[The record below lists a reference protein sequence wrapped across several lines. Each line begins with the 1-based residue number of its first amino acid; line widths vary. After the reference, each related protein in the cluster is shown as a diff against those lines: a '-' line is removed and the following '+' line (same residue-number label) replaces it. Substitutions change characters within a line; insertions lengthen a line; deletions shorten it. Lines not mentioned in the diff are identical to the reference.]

1 MVFSNLNSMR
11 LLVTG
16 ASGFVGRGLLPF
28 LAAHG
33 VNGIATGRET
43 PTGLPAGWNGAT
55 RTAVLDGT
63 TDTGPVDAVVH
74 LEVKQ
79 HVPRPTAA
87 DETEF
92 DHVNVGGTRE
102 WLDLASRRGM
112 GRFVFLS
119 TIKAVASAP
128 APQTE
133 AALLRPNTPYG
144 RSKAAAE
151 QLVREWAA
159 AERSRQ
165 GVILRPA
172 PVYGPGNEANLAAFV
187 RQIVAGKPCLIG
199 RGETEK
205 SVVSRTNLAAAIA
218 FAAAHTAPG
227 CEVYNVSDRDTF
239 TLAALAR
246 LIAELAGA
254 PTPKSIPA
262 PLATLAAPA
271 GDLLERLTGREFP
284 LTTAR
289 LRAIRET
296 SVFPCDKLMAA
307 GFVHPQSTRDGLAEM
322 LAWTNHGGQ
331 NPPLQ

>member
-1 MVFSNLNSMR
+1 MK

-16 ASGFVGRGLLPF
+16 SRGFVGRGLLPF
-28 LAAHG
+28 LAARG
-33 VNGIATGRET
+33 CDGIATGRQ
-43 PTGLPAGWNGAT
+43 PPAGLPEGWHGAT
-55 RTAVLDGT
+55 RTAVLGGAADV
-63 TDTGPVDAVVH
+63 GPLDAVVH

-87 DETEF
+87 DEAEF
-92 DHVNVGGTRE
+92 ERVNVGGTRE
-102 WLDLASRRGM
+102 WLDWAARRGV
-112 GRFVFLS
+112 GRFVFVS
-119 TIKAVASAP
+119 TIKAVAAAD

-133 AALLRPNTPYG
+133 AAPLTPDTPYG

-159 AERSRQ
+159 SDPARQ
-165 GVILRPA
+165 AVILRPA

-187 RQIVAGKPCLIG
+187 RQIVSGKPCLIG
-199 RGETEK
+199 RGETRK

-218 FAAAHTAPG
+218 FAAARPGSG
-227 CEVYNVSDRDTF
+227 CEVYNVADRETF

-254 PTPKSIPA
+254 RPPRSIPA
-262 PLATLAAPA
+262 LLAAAAAPV
-271 GDLLERLTGREFP
+271 GDLIENVTGREFP

-296 SVFPCDKLMAA
+296 SVFPCDKLVAA
-307 GFVHPQSTRDGLAEM
+307 GFAHPQTTREGLAEM
-322 LAWTNHGGQ
+322 LAWLETHR
-331 NPPLQ
+331 PAV

>member
-1 MVFSNLNSMR
+1 MR
-11 LLVTG
+11 ILVTG
-16 ASGFVGRGLLPF
+16 SRGFVGRGLLPY
-28 LAAHG
+28 LAARG
-33 VNGIATGRET
+33 FGGIATGRET
-43 PTGLPAGWNGAT
+43 PAGLPNGWNGAT
-55 RTAVLDGT
+55 RTAVLGGT
-63 TDTGPVDAVVH
+63 SDAEPLDTVVH

-79 HVPRPTAA
+79 HVPRPSATDEA
-87 DETEF
+87 DF

-102 WLDLASRRGM
+102 WLDWAARKGV
-112 GRFVFLS
+112 GRFVFVS
-119 TIKAVASAP
+119 TIKAVASAA

-133 AALLRPNTPYG
+133 AAPVRPNTPYG

-151 QLVREWAA
+151 HLVREWAA
-159 AERSRQ
+159 ADPSRQ

-199 RGETEK
+199 RGETQK

-254 PTPKSIPA
+254 RPPKSIPA
-262 PLATLAAPA
+262 FLAAAAAPV
-271 GDLLERLTGREFP
+271 GDLIENVTGREFP

-296 SVFPCDKLMAA
+296 SAFPCDKLVAA
-307 GFVHPQSTRDGLAEM
+307 GFEHPQTTRDGLAEM
-322 LAWTNHGGQ
+322 LAWLKTNTTAGDGR
-331 NPPLQ
+331 